1 MSTEQLSTHEEVAP
15 DAEAQASH
23 EAEMVKVADELEAKN
38 NPDAEQRPDWL
49 PEKFKDAEQ
58 MAEAYAHLEKKL
70 GGEEPAE
77 QAQPE
82 EASEEVSEQADAS
95 DVKEAVE
102 NAGVDFD
109 SLQNEYNEQG
119 GLTEASLAKLEEA
132 GFSQDLVNSWIKGQ
146 EALAANYQ
154 SSIYESVGGEE
165 AYGQMIDWAGD
176 NLSQAEA
183 AAFDRA
189 VSSGDLDVVKLAV
202 SGLRSQYQAAEGA
215 APTLVSESQSASSTG
230 GVFNSWAEVTQAMGD
245 ARYQSD
251 KAYRQQVSAKIGRSD
266 LQQQSLWPPSG
277 GFFNS
282 KK

>member
-1 MSTEQLSTHEEVAP
+1 MSTEQLSTHEDVAP
-15 DAEAQASH
+15 DAEAQAAH
-23 EAEMVKVADELEAKN
+23 EAEMIKVADELEAKN
-38 NPDAEQRPDWL
+38 NPDAEPRPDWL

-70 GGEEPAE
+70 GQEPAE

-95 DVKEAVE
+95 DVREAVE

-109 SLQNEYNEQG
+109 FLQNEYNEQG
-119 GLTEASLAKLEEA
+119 GLTEASMAKLEEA
-132 GFSQDLVNSWIKGQ
+132 GFSQDLVNSWIAGQ

-154 SSIYESVGGEE
+154 SSIYDSVGGEE

-176 NLSQAEA
+176 NLSEAEA

-202 SGLRSQYQAAEGA
+202 AGLRSQYQAAEGS

-230 GVFNSWAEVTQAMGD
+230 GVFNSWAEVTQAMSD
-245 ARYQSD
+245 SRYESD
-251 KAYRQQVSAKIGRSD
+251 TAYRQQVSSKLARSN
-266 LQQQSLWPPSG
+266 LT
-277 GFFNS
+277 
-282 KK
+282 